1 MASNLADP
9 PEPMTQ
15 TGAAGPIKVVLADS
29 QAIFRV
35 GVRKVLAVEDDIR
48 VVAQTENLGQT
59 LSAVQKFPADVLL
72 FESRIS
78 ANPLEAAS
86 EVLKRSPDIKMVL
99 ITGELDAEQTVEFL
113 RRGVRGIVTRSIA
126 PDLLVRCVRKIAAGE
141 TWLDKKGVNWII
153 EAYRTQTALL
163 NSPRPKSRLS
173 DKELLIV
180 SCVTQGMRN
189 KEIAGEVGTTEQVVK
204 NYLRKIYD
212 KLGVSDRLEL
222 ALYCIH
228 HRLMEGTKQENAA
241 AVQPSAAQPSAA
253 PEDRAKAAGASG
265 VTQ

>member
-1 MASNLADP
+1 MASDLADQ
-9 PEPMTQ
+9 PEATKQ
-15 TGAAGPIKVVLADS
+15 SGADPATPIKVILADS

-35 GVRKVLAVEDDIR
+35 GVRKVLAIEDDIR

-72 FESRIS
+72 FETRIS
-78 ANPLEAAS
+78 SNPLEAAS
-86 EVLKRSPDIKMVL
+86 EVLKRSPEIKMVL

-126 PDLLVRCVRKIAAGE
+126 PDLLVRCVRKIASGE

-163 NSPRPKSRLS
+163 NSPRPKTRLS

-228 HRLMEGTKQENAA
+228 HRLMEKPQAA
-241 AVQPSAAQPSAA
+241 APQPAAATQPSPA
-253 PEDRAKAAGASG
+253 PEERAKAADASG